1 MKATEL
7 SIAGCYLLESPAH
20 IDARGVF
27 REWYW
32 ASELAEMDLPFVVRQ
47 ANLSHSARGTVRG
60 LHYSL
65 APEGQAKVVTCAY
78 GELDEA
84 IADVRIGS
92 PTFGKV
98 EYLTLSA
105 SSGHSVLVPAGAAHG
120 FCVREQLAAMCY
132 LLSSPY
138 NPDLELD
145 INPFDETLAVPWR
158 IEVDAVMSAK
168 DASAPSLA
176 ERQRQG
182 ELPVFSG

>member
-1 MKATEL
+1 VKAVEL

-20 IDARGVF
+20 IDGRGLF
-27 REWYW
+27 REWFW
-32 ASELAEMDLPFVVRQ
+32 AEEVSELAPGFEARQ

-78 GELDEA
+78 GEVDEA
-84 IADVRIGS
+84 IVDIRVGS

-105 SSGHSVLVPAGAAHG
+105 NAGHSVLVPSGAAHG
-120 FCVREQLAAMCY
+120 FCVREPLAALCY
-132 LLSSPY
+132 LLSSTY
-138 NPDLELD
+138 DPDLELE

-168 DASAPSLA
+168 DATAPTLG
-176 ERQRQG
+176 ERQRAG
-182 ELPVFSG
+182 ELPLFGA